1 MWHESPHQDALNH
14 LTPNLPL
21 KVRPEL
27 TEGGKPLLCCQQL
40 IRNRRFHKHSPMGD
54 ERSILS
60 SDGGSREIFHAAQ
73 NFLPNLH
80 LFSHLTHPL
89 PSYPYC
95 HDNTFHYFQY
105 RCLVLRFLFQMKLFH
120 LSIFLA
126 TPSGLLMSPV
136 TCFSLPDLHLS
147 QVDHI
152 FR

>member
-54 ERSILS
+54 ERFILS

-120 LSIFLA
+120 FLGN
-126 TPSGLLMSPV
+126 SQWPV
-136 TCFSLPDLHLS
+136 NESCYLFFSS
-147 QVDHI
+147 
-152 FR
+152 